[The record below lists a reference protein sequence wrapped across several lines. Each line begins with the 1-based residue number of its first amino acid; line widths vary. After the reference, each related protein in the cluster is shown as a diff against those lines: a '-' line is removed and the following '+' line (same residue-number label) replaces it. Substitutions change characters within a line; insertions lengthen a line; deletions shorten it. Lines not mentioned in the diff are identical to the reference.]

1 MSTNPTPPSATPTA
15 LDLDAIR
22 ADFIRQRG
30 YWRPWTETL
39 LQEHPRLVEAYARY
53 AGHPAAHGPLSE
65 RQIELIY
72 IALDTSG
79 SHLFEPGLRTHM
91 ARALAVGVRP
101 AEVFEVLHLV
111 AAQGLDGVTQG
122 AALLA
127 ALMAEPVAERSAE
140 PLAEPCDET
149 PGARADD
156 ALAAL
161 RHLDPA
167 YAQAVQ
173 DFLQLPGPPGGLSP
187 DDRGLIRVALAA
199 CFTAHHPGALRHHLQ
214 QGLQA
219 GLTPAALLQA
229 IQLGAHLAVHGTALG
244 AQVYATLTHKKETQP

>member
-39 LQEHPRLVEAYARY
+39 LQEHPRLVKAYARY

-101 AEVFEVLHLV
+101 AEVFETLHLV

-127 ALMAEPVAERSAE
+127 EL
-140 PLAEPCDET
+140 CGET

>member
-1 MSTNPTPPSATPTA
+1 MTPSPTPVQTPA
-15 LDLDAIR
+15 PNREAIR

-39 LQEHPRLVEAYARY
+39 LQEHPALVQAYARY

-65 RQIELIY
+65 RQIELLY
-72 IALDTSG
+72 IALDASG
-79 SHLFEPGLRTHM
+79 SHLFEPGLRTHL

-101 AEVFEVLHLV
+101 AEVFETLHLV

-127 ALMAEPVAERSAE
+127 ELCGQPPDDD
-140 PLAEPCDET
+140 PLLT
-149 PGARADD
+149 
-156 ALAAL
+156 L
-161 RHLDPA
+161 RRLDPA

-173 DFLQLPGPPGGLSP
+173 DFVALPGPPEGLAP
-187 DDRGLIRVALAA
+187 DDRHLIRVALAA

-244 AQVYATLTHKKETQP
+244 AQVYASLTPKKET

>member
-1 MSTNPTPPSATPTA
+1 MCPDTPAAHPPAA
-15 LDLDAIR
+15 DLDAIR

-39 LQEHPRLVEAYARY
+39 LQEHPALVQAYARY

-65 RQIELIY
+65 RQIELLY
-72 IALDTSG
+72 IALDASG

-101 AEVFEVLHLV
+101 AEVFETLHLV
-111 AAQGLDGVTQG
+111 AAQGLDGVSQG

-127 ALMAEPVAERSAE
+127 ELCG
-140 PLAEPCDET
+140 LAPDND
-149 PGARADD
+149 P
-156 ALAAL
+156 LAAL
-161 RHLDPA
+161 HQLDPA
-167 YAQAVQ
+167 YARAVQ
-173 DFLQLPGPPGGLSP
+173 DFVALPGPPEGLAPS
-187 DDRGLIRVALAA
+187 DRGLIRVALAA

-244 AQVYATLTHKKETQP
+244 AQVYVSLTHKKETHP